1 MKKRLLIVDDDVD
14 LLESLKLLLE
24 TSFDVCLTRS
34 AAEAFFEM
42 ERGFHPDAIVLDYY
56 MPTMD
61 GAEFL
66 AELKRQEKLIPVL
79 VVTANWDAAAQSPE
93 VAEREILRKPFTY
106 EQLREKLDR
115 VLRGSAGETSARFS
129 LFASLLIALSYATL
143 TGRIL

>member
-34 AAEAFFEM
+34 GAEAFFEM
-42 ERGFHPDAIVLDYY
+42 ECGFHPDAIVVDFY
-56 MPTMD
+56 MPGMNGD
-61 GAEFL
+61 EFV
-66 AELKRQEKLIPVL
+66 AELKRREKQIPVL

-93 VAEREILRKPFTY
+93 IAEREILRKPFTY

-115 VLRGSAGETSARFS
+115 VLRGSGDGAPARFNF
-129 LFASLLIALSYATL
+129 LA
-143 TGRIL
+143 